1 MTPDREQELGR
12 ICGELVAAIGEAQVR
27 LDQGPLDE
35 RLAQLVLYAR
45 ELHTAL
51 CEALISSEPDVEE
64 RIRGL
69 AETIGNHLEVLESE
83 VFS

>member
-1 MTPDREQELGR
+1 VGR
-12 ICGELVAAIGEAQVR
+12 AAPGSAT
-27 LDQGPLDE
+27 
-35 RLAQLVLYAR
+35 AFSAAR

-69 AETIGNHLEVLESE
+69 AETIGNHLEVLEAE